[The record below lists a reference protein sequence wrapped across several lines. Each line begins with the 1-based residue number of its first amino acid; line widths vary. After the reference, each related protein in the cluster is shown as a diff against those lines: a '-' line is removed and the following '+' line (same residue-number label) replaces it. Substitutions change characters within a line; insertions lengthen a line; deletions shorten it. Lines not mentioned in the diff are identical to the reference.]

1 MRKFYSE
8 ACEVIYQNA
17 LALFEGGSI
26 SEAELREYEKDCF
39 IDKDETPMEKSLVT
53 EHESE

>member
-8 ACEVIYQNA
+8 ALEVLYENT

-26 SEAELREYEKDCF
+26 SEAEFRDFEKGCF
-39 IDKDETPMEKSLVT
+39 VDEDETPTEKSLVT
-53 EHESE
+53 EHESA